1 MKMRR
6 RYRDGGDYEK
16 CDLTYEEQ
24 VGIRRLA
31 EENKGGLDGVEQFA
45 EKWFAEH
52 PGMKEALNLP
62 YSPIL

>member
-1 MKMRR
+1 MNLE
-6 RYRDGGDYEK
+6 YGF

-31 EENKGGLDGVEQFA
+31 EENKGAMDGLGAYA

-62 YSPIL
+62 YLPIL